1 MVLWQIGMLLL
12 VYTIIR
18 FLFYIYNKMHFPDP
32 LPAYFVGGLRF
43 DLSAI
48 AYLNAPYLIAM
59 LLPLAVTEKKWYRRI
74 CNIYFVTVNS
84 LALLAACIDIAYFPY
99 VSKRLTAD
107 IFNYMGSAQFD
118 FGSLAP
124 LFFKEFWWLAVVW
137 ATLAT
142 LLASICGICT
152 KKVHDTAFKSAD
164 NIIVP
169 PPARTVRKK
178 CGTENR
184 EKKPITDTVGKWSC
198 YLLLLFLTLT
208 AMRGGWQYRP
218 LGIIHAG
225 QYATPQYIPLVLNSP
240 FTLIRTIGKETI
252 EERHDFPDLAAAE
265 QFFTPVHQHYEAPT
279 LHTPPVRNVVLVI
292 LEGISQE
299 MFKFYHSEV
308 PDYPQYCP
316 FLDSIAARSWAWNG
330 IADGKRTM
338 EGVPAIVCGI
348 PTLME
353 HAFIETPFAM
363 NNLHSPVSLLAEKG
377 YRTLFFH
384 GAENGSM
391 NFESFCKSIGF
402 QQYYGM
408 DEYPRHDD
416 YDGAWGIPDRSFLHF
431 MAETLRKEPRPFF
444 SCVMTL
450 SSHHPFRLP
459 KDAGEQANY
468 PKGTHP
474 MHTVSAY
481 TDLALREFFQ
491 ILSQESWFDS
501 TLFIITADHAYEGSG
516 SFSQNPYGNYRIPM
530 LFYHPAAD
538 TAFFCDDFMQ
548 QTDIMP
554 TLFAYLRL
562 QSPMVCF
569 GQNLFDPKSQP
580 MAVNHLSGIY
590 QIYRREHLLQFDGEK
605 VVGFYNLKKDPMVK
619 NNLSAGNPT
628 EAANG
633 NDSTLDSNLLY
644 LKAFLQSYSTR
655 MIHNQLSPSRDE

>member
-1 MVLWQIGMLLL
+1 MLLL
-12 VYTIIR
+12 TYSLLRVVFYVYNR
-18 FLFYIYNKMHFPDP
+18 SLFPESGFRP
-32 LPAYFVGGLRF
+32 FWGGIRF

-48 AYLNAPYLIAM
+48 AYLNIPYLAAM
-59 LLPLAVTEKKWYRRI
+59 LLPFKFAHNKTYRRI
-74 CNIYFVTVNS
+74 CNIYFVAANS
-84 LALLAACIDIAYFPY
+84 LALLAACIDIGYFPY
-99 VSKRLTAD
+99 VSKRMTAD
-107 IFNYMGSAQFD
+107 IFSYMGHAQFD

-124 LFFKEFWWLAVVW
+124 LFLKEFWWIAVIWIALV
-137 ATLAT
+137 T
-142 LLASICGICT
+142 LLAGSRNSHTT
-152 KKVHDTAFKSAD
+152 KNHDSASKSRRHTIIPFTFPTTKNVERAFVTD
-164 NIIVP
+164 N
-169 PPARTVRKK
+169 
-178 CGTENR
+178 TEN
-184 EKKPITDTVGKWSC
+184 KTVTGKMGQWLC
-198 YLLLLFLTLT
+198 YLLLLFLGLT

-240 FTLIRTIGKETI
+240 FTLIRTIGKKTI

-265 QFFTPVHQHYEAPT
+265 QLFSPVHQHYEASA
-279 LHTPPVRNVVLVI
+279 LHTAPVRNVVIII

-299 MFKFYHSEV
+299 MFKFYHSEE

-330 IADGKRTM
+330 IADGRRTM